1 MMRRDRRITLGDD
14 LREVSEWQHTRFVIS
29 DADIEILMRIM
40 RQPKKFQSFSA
51 LTSFASLRNC
61 GKSVLEV
68 KTTMGKI
75 EIPREVLTLDE
86 AIYLLKTIEG
96 YFDSKGFVVLNEE
109 EV

>member
-1 MMRRDRRITLGDD
+1 
-14 LREVSEWQHTRFVIS
+14 
-29 DADIEILMRIM
+29 
-40 RQPKKFQSFSA
+40 
-51 LTSFASLRNC
+51 
-61 GKSVLEV
+61 
-68 KTTMGKI
+68 MGKI